1 MTENKRIPL
10 STYRLQ
16 FNREFTFAD
25 GANLVSYLDH
35 LGISHAY
42 ASPYL
47 KARAG
52 SSHGYDIVDHSEL
65 NPEIGDIESFR
76 HFVTTLHDH
85 DMGQI
90 LDLVPNH
97 MAVFGNDNAW
107 WLDVLEN
114 GPTSAYAIFFD
125 IDWRPIKEVLRGKVL
140 VPVLG
145 DHYGQALE
153 DGQLTLEFEPTQ
165 GEFSVWYWEHRFPID
180 PVTYP
185 IILESGMADLS
196 DTRSDQNPAL
206 QDLQALITSFGHLP
220 ARWDQSEDR
229 LTERRRDKE
238 IHKRHLAELCDRA
251 PEIAEY
257 VQACVARFN
266 GTAGEGSSFDALHRL
281 LEQQA
286 YRLAYWQ
293 VASDDINYRRFFDIN
308 ELAGLRQEEPEVFD
322 ETHRLVL
329 QLMHDGSLDGVR
341 IDHPDGLYDPADYY
355 RQLQK
360 AGSRALSKPAAP
372 EPTREPLFYLV
383 VEKILG
389 SHEHLPGDWPV
400 HGTTGYDFANLL
412 SGLLVFPD
420 SESELTRLY
429 NRFTGNRHEFDDLLF
444 EKKKLVIKTQ
454 LSSELAVL
462 ANMLDQI
469 AQHNRYTRDFTLN
482 GLRNALMVIV
492 ASFPVYR
499 TYVSG
504 STPLQE
510 EDRRYIEWAV
520 AWAKRRSPAA
530 DISIFDFA
538 KDVLLGE
545 ETTLQ
550 NEELQRQA
558 LAFTM
563 KFQQYTSPVM
573 AKGMEDTAFYVYNRL
588 ISLNEVGGDPR
599 RFALSVSAFHHTNAE
614 RLQRWPATMLSTS
627 THDTKRSE
635 DVRARINVISELPNE
650 WQRHVARWSRLNRAK
665 KMTVDGE
672 PAPSRNDEYFLYQTL
687 VGAWPLK
694 LQGDHGL
701 EAFRKRIRDYMLK
714 AVKEAKVHTSWINPN
729 EDYENAVAF
738 FVENLL
744 SDTHSRFLGDFQPFV
759 RRVSRFGL
767 FNSLSQVTL
776 KLTSPGVPDIYQGNE
791 LWEFTLV
798 DPDNRHPVDYGLRK
812 RLLDDLAGRRTNP
825 GLARDLMDHIDDGRI
840 KLFITWRLLKLRRR
854 YPRLFLEGR
863 YTPLEA
869 EGDLSEH
876 LCAFARE
883 YRGQWLIVVVPRWFT
898 RLMTDAK
905 DPTGEPV
912 WADTEVAWPQKGCFR
927 NWFTNEI
934 FESETDRIAAA
945 DLIHDFPVAVF
956 VSNETPSGP
965 CGK

>member
-1 MTENKRIPL
+1 MAEQQRIPL

-25 GANLVSYLDH
+25 AARLVPYLDR
-35 LGISHAY
+35 LGVSHAY

-65 NPEIGDIESFR
+65 NPEIGDGESFH
-76 HFVTTLHDH
+76 HFVNTLHDH
-85 DMGQI
+85 GMGQI

-97 MAVFGNDNAW
+97 MAIFGNDNAW

-114 GPTSAYAIFFD
+114 GPTSAYAMFFD

-140 VPVLG
+140 IPVLG
-145 DHYGQALE
+145 DHYGQVLE
-153 DGQLTLEFEPTQ
+153 DGQLTLEFEVER

-180 PVTYP
+180 PATYP
-185 IILESGMADLS
+185 VILESGMEDLS
-196 DTRSDQNPAL
+196 GSRSDQNPAL

-220 ARWDQSEDR
+220 ARWDQSGDR
-229 LTERRRDKE
+229 LAERRRDKE
-238 IHKRHLAELCDRA
+238 IHKRHLAELCHRA

-257 VQACVARFN
+257 VNACVERFN
-266 GTAGEGSSFDALHRL
+266 GTAGKGPSFDALHRL

-286 YRLAYWQ
+286 YRLAFWQ

-308 ELAGLRQEEPEVFD
+308 ELAGLRQEEPVVF
-322 ETHRLVL
+322 EHTHHLVL
-329 QLMHDGSLDGVR
+329 QLMQDGSLDGVR

-360 AGSRALSKPAAP
+360 AGSRALSP
-372 EPTREPLFYLV
+372 EKTPTVSPVPPFYLV

-389 SHEHLPGDWPV
+389 THEHLPDDWPV

-420 SESELTRLY
+420 SENELTRLY
-429 NRFTGNRHEFDDLLF
+429 NRFTGNRREFDELLF

-504 STPLQE
+504 STPLKE
-510 EDRRYIEWAV
+510 EDRRYIDWAV
-520 AWAKRRSPAA
+520 AWAKKRSPAT

-545 ETTLQ
+545 ETMLE
-550 NEELQRQA
+550 NEELRRQA

-563 KFQQYTSPVM
+563 KFQQYTAPVM

-599 RFALSVSAFHHTNAE
+599 RFCLSVSAFHHTNAE
-614 RLQRWPATMLSTS
+614 RLQHWPATMLSTS

-650 WQRHVARWSRLNRAK
+650 WQRHVSRWSRLNRTK
-665 KMTVDGE
+665 KMMVDDE
-672 PAPSRNDEYFLYQTL
+672 SAPSRNDEYFLYQTL
-687 VGAWPLK
+687 VGAWPLH
-694 LQGDHGL
+694 LEDNHGL
-701 EAFRKRIRDYMLK
+701 EAFRGRIRDYMLK

-729 EDYENAVAF
+729 EEYEKAVVH
-738 FVENLL
+738 FVESLL
-744 SDTHSRFLGDFQPFV
+744 SDTNNRFLSDFQPFV
-759 RRVSRFGL
+759 ERVSRFGL

-791 LWEFTLV
+791 LWEFALV
-798 DPDNRHPVDYGLRK
+798 DPDNRHPVDYALRK
-812 RLLDDLAGRRTNP
+812 RLLDDLIGQRPNTN
-825 GLARDLMDHIDDGRI
+825 LARDLMDHIDDGRI
-840 KLFITWRLLKLRRR
+840 KLFITWRLLTLRRR
-854 YPRLFLEGR
+854 FPRLFLEGE
-863 YTPLEA
+863 YTPLA
-869 EGDLSEH
+869 TEGAMSEH

-883 YRGQWLIVVVPRWFT
+883 DRGQWLVVVVPRWFT
-898 RLMTDAK
+898 RLMTDSNR
-905 DPTGEPV
+905 PTGELV
-912 WADTEVAWPQKGCFR
+912 WIDTQVEWPFKGRFR
-927 NWFTNEI
+927 NWFTDEV
-934 FESETDRIAAA
+934 FETESDRIPAA
-945 DLIHDFPVAVF
+945 DLIHNFPAAVLI
-956 VSNETPSGP
+956 SGAENT
-965 CGK
+965 